1 MKSTKASPY
10 KTPLILLSILL
21 AVTVGVLIAIWVI
34 FGAQKPAEENYQ
46 ATTFAMG
53 TYVNQTVYGSDHDG
67 RIAATAAANEAVTEL
82 DNQISWRK
90 SNSAVQ
96 TLNNNAGTKEVT
108 LDSFTASVLAT
119 ALDVA
124 EKTGGAYDPTILPL
138 SLLWNFD
145 ESVKAVPEAAEIQ
158 NYLQYVGYTNLRAD
172 PETGKAYLAKEH
184 AAVDLGAIGKGA
196 ACDAAINAYKESEI
210 THGIIAVG
218 GSVGIYGTK
227 PDGSEWLIGLRN
239 PNSTDANASMGT
251 LSIEG
256 GFVSTSGTYER
267 YFEENG
273 ILYHHI
279 LDPKTGYPADT
290 QLVSVTVH
298 CDNGALSDALST
310 ACTVLGVE
318 KSMPLLEAY
327 NADAVFITNE
337 NKVIVTDG
345 LKDCLTITEGSFTLQ
360 S

>member
-10 KTPLILLSILL
+10 KAPLILLSILL

-34 FGAQKPAEENYQ
+34 FGTQKPAEENYQ
-46 ATTFAMG
+46 TTTFAMG

-67 RIAATAAANEAVTEL
+67 RVAAVAAANEAVTEL
-82 DNQISWRK
+82 DNQISWRE
-90 SNSAVQ
+90 SNSAIQ

-145 ESVKAVPEAAEIQ
+145 ESVNVVPDAREIQ
-158 NYLQYVGYTNLRAD
+158 RYLPYVDYTNLQVDAD
-172 PETGKAYLAKEH
+172 SGRAYLKTEH

-210 THGIIAVG
+210 THGVIAVG
-218 GSVGIYGTK
+218 GSVGVYGTK
-227 PDGSEWLIGLRN
+227 PDGSDWLIGLRN
-239 PNSTDANASMGT
+239 PNSADSNASMGT
-251 LSIEG
+251 LSIES
-256 GFVSTSGTYER
+256 GFLSTSGTYER
-267 YFEENG
+267 SFEENG
-273 ILYHHI
+273 VLYHHI
-279 LDPKTGYPADT
+279 LNPDTGYPADT

-310 ACTVLGVE
+310 ACTILGVE
-318 KSMPLLEAY
+318 KSMPVLEAY
-327 NADAVFITNE
+327 DADAVFITNE

-345 LKDCLTITEGSFTLQ
+345 LKDRLVITEGSFSLQ
-360 S
+360 P